1 MTVLSLS
8 FDSLQEGDRTPYN
21 VAIHEFMVDYN
32 NRDDARVRPKPQHKD
47 AWQSPEAL
55 MQFAIDV
62 FGRHK
67 PELMDHNP
75 HVNFRPAVFNEPIP
89 ASIQTNYTDLD
100 GNAPSVFSTSEAS
113 SELVPYDNDQ
123 RAQLLATVHRR
134 SSAGSGKGGGGKPS
148 YSQLGYHGTAAGGG
162 NPSTRLVVDVKQLP
176 TVLRPNALMTSAN
189 KCFLKYYKLGKSS
202 AASSRSNEVNN
213 LR

>member
-1 MTVLSLS
+1 
-8 FDSLQEGDRTPYN
+8 
-21 VAIHEFMVDYN
+21 
-32 NRDDARVRPKPQHKD
+32 
-47 AWQSPEAL
+47 

-67 PELMDHNP
+67 PELMERNP
-75 HVNFRPAVFNEPIP
+75 HINFRPAVFNEPIP

-162 NPSTRLVVDVKQLP
+162 NPSTRL
-176 TVLRPNALMTSAN
+176 
-189 KCFLKYYKLGKSS
+189 
-202 AASSRSNEVNN
+202 SSRQTAPNRFAFKRLKDKRSQVLLEVQQARQEQRSVFPFK
-213 LR
+213 L